1 MFNNFVANKWL
12 KYMSPRLKKLRKV
25 FSPPNIKGFKPYGP
39 DVNQEKSEVVEI
51 HIEEYEALKL
61 CDYNNYN
68 HHQASVIMGV
78 SRPTFS
84 RIYAS
89 VRQKIALA
97 FAEGKQIAIEGG
109 KVYFDSDWYS
119 CKGCGCYFNNPQK
132 DIDITECPLCGS
144 KKFEQYNIEGNVTDK
159 DESGCDDC
167 CICPECGYE
176 KPHQFGKP
184 CSLEVCPECNSAL
197 RRKGR
202 STRNRNLNC

>member
-1 MFNNFVANKWL
+1 
-12 KYMSPRLKKLRKV
+12 MSPRLKKLRKV
-25 FSPPNIKGFKPYGP
+25 LSPPNIKGFKPYGP
-39 DVNQEKSEVVEI
+39 DVKQDKLETVEI

-61 CDYNNYN
+61 CDYDKYN
-68 HHQASVIMGV
+68 HHQASAIMGV

-119 CKGCGCYFNNPQK
+119 CKGCGCYFNNPQR
-132 DIDITECPLCGS
+132 DVSITECPLCGS
-144 KKFEQYNIEGNVTDK
+144 KKFSQYDIANNPEEREGRICNDF
-159 DESGCDDC
+159 
-167 CICPECGYE
+167 CICPECGHE

-184 CSLEVCPECNSAL
+184 CSQEVCPECNSPL
-197 RRKGR
+197 KRKGR
-202 STRNRNLNC
+202 STRYRNLNC